1 MCASSLRNWSMLIR
15 EPTVLEHWVN
25 ELEVQSV
32 RPLKIIWR
40 DATQRDAE
48 ERPSRGASG
57 PANKLH
63 DIETLARWMDC
74 NNMVSK
80 PHGGL

>member
-48 ERPSRGASG
+48 ERPRRGASG
-57 PANKLH
+57 PANKLY

-74 NNMVSK
+74 NNLVSK